1 MSQIIRTILEG
12 MTEKECIVS
21 ALKRMGYAVVDG
33 SVSGYGKQTAEANF
47 HIKEM
52 RSVGFMYNE
61 SGYELVADFYNMP
74 VTRTDFVYDLQG
86 NYQLSELEKAIPSN
100 WKIDT
105 VKTTK
110 NMIEV
115 ELAERI

>member
-33 SVSGYGKQTAEANF
+33 SVSGYGKQTAEADF

-52 RSVGFMYNE
+52 RSVGFMHNDSSYD
-61 SGYELVADFYNMP
+61 LVADFYNMP

-86 NYQLSELEKAIPSN
+86 NYQLSELEKAIPNN
-100 WKIDT
+100 WKVDSI
-105 VKTTK
+105 KNTK
-110 NMIEV
+110 QMIEV
-115 ELAERI
+115 ELEERI

>member
-1 MSQIIRTILEG
+1 MSQILRTMLKE

-52 RSVGFMYNE
+52 RSVGFMHNE

-74 VTRTDFVYDLQG
+74 VTRADFVYDLQS
-86 NYQLSELEKAIPSN
+86 NYQLSELEKAIPNN
-100 WKIDT
+100 WKVES
-105 VKTTK
+105 VKNTK
-110 NMIEV
+110 QMIEV
-115 ELAERI
+115 ELVERI